1 MSTPSAFNP
10 MSGNPLL
17 DRDDVAR
24 AMADLHAPLK
34 AAMGPDGASLK
45 VDGSG
50 AFFQDRIV
58 GLEAFARP
66 LWGLAALS
74 AGGGAV
80 DWTPLRRGLVNG
92 VDPDHPAYWGAETA
106 SAQRRVELAA
116 IGFALA
122 LATDQFWTPLSPE
135 QQARVGDYLLAAR
148 QAVYQDN
155 NWKFF
160 RVMLDLGLAAVG
172 LGDDPGT
179 EACLTALE
187 AMHLEGGWY
196 RDGPKPQVDWYVAFA
211 FQFYSLI
218 YIALAKGDAERK
230 ARFEQRAR
238 AIAVDLAWWFA
249 DDGAALP
256 FGRSLTYRFACAGF
270 WGGLAFAGIEA
281 LPWGVIK
288 GYYLR
293 HLRWWSQQPITR
305 RDGLLSLG
313 YAYPNSELTEVYSS
327 QASPYWAFKA
337 FLPLAL
343 PAEHPFWSAEET
355 PAETEPAVRSLP
367 APGMVIARS
376 PGQVIALC
384 GGQANNAIRFG
395 AEKYNKF
402 AYSSRYGFSIEGDL
416 RRFDRAIVDNMLA
429 FSEDG
434 YDYRGRHGDEEALI
448 AGDLIWARWR
458 PWRDVE
464 VETWLYPDGPLHVR
478 LHRITTSRPLQTRE
492 GGFAIARTDPGKARV
507 WVRSGSAVVQTASDI
522 SGIIALDPASRRM
535 GRLLQALPNTNLMAP
550 RTFVPLLVD
559 EIPVGTSTFSAAVY
573 AVPSALGPRPARPAR
588 PDIAALERRIR
599 VEGRPIGAMG
609 HPRPKA

>member
-1 MSTPSAFNP
+1 MSNPSPFNP
-10 MSGNPLL
+10 MAGNPLL

-24 AMADLHAPLK
+24 AMEDLYAPLK
-34 AAMGPDGASLK
+34 AAMGSDGASLK

-50 AFFQDRIV
+50 VLFQDRVV

-66 LWGLAALS
+66 LWGLTALS

-80 DWTPLRRGLVNG
+80 DWTAIRQGLVNG
-92 VDPDHPAYWGAETA
+92 VDPAHPAYWGGVSA
-106 SAQRRVELAA
+106 SDQRLVELAA

-122 LATDQFWTPLSPE
+122 LATDQIWTPLSPE
-135 QQARVGDYLLAAR
+135 ARTLVGDYLLAAR
-148 QAVYQDN
+148 QVAYQDN

-160 RVMLDLGLAAVG
+160 RVLLDLGLAAAG
-172 LGDDPGT
+172 LGEDPDT
-179 EACLTALE
+179 ETYLSAID
-187 AMHLEGGWY
+187 AMHIDGGWY
-196 RDGPKPQVDWYVAFA
+196 RDGAKPQVDWYVAFG

-218 YIALAKGDAERK
+218 YLALAKGDPERK

-238 AIAVDLAWWFA
+238 AIAGDLAWWFA

-270 WGGLAFAGIEA
+270 WGALAFAGVEA

-313 YAYPNSELTEVYSS
+313 YAYPNADLAEAYSS

-355 PAETEPAVRSLP
+355 PADAAPAVRSLP

-384 GGQANNAIRFG
+384 GGQANGAIRFG

-402 AYSSRYGFSIEGDL
+402 AYSSRYGFSLEGDL

-464 VETWLYPDGPLHVR
+464 VETWLYPDGPMHVR
-478 LHRITTSRPLQTRE
+478 LHRITSGRPLQTRE
-492 GGFAIARTDPGKARV
+492 GGFAIARPDPGKARA
-507 WVRSGSAVVQTASDI
+507 WVRPGAAGVQTETDI
-522 SGIIALDPASRRM
+522 SGIIGLDPGSKRV

-550 RTFVPLLVD
+550 RTLVPLLVG
-559 EIPVGTSTFSAAVY
+559 EIPVGTSTFSVAVY
-573 AVPSALGPRPARPAR
+573 ASPSAAGRNPALPAR

-609 HPRPKA
+609 QPRPKP